1 MARMAVSKTVDLGSS
16 PGVPANRSVAELV
29 DAPVSKSGARKGVRV
44 RVSPE
49 RLLLRSGEN
58 GRRSPVTDGP
68 FQLSRSRRAGPNPAC
83 AAIKDTNS
91 KNRFLFRLGNN
102 SLSIERRHLP
112 EVKQNG
118 ILLWRVS
125 SNW

>member
-16 PGVPANRSVAELV
+16 PGVPANRSVAELE

-58 GRRSPVTDGP
+58 GRRSPDSAVGP

-83 AAIKDTNS
+83 AAIKDTYS
-91 KNRFLFRLGNN
+91 KNSFLFRFGNN
-102 SLSIERRHLP
+102 SLSIERRQQMP
-112 EVKQNG
+112 EMK
-118 ILLWRVS
+118 
-125 SNW
+125 

>member
-16 PGVPANRSVAELV
+16 PGVPATYRSVAELV

-58 GRRSPVTDGP
+58 GKRSPDALDRFS
-68 FQLSRSRRAGPNPAC
+68 FQEVDVQVRILPVQLLKIPTARIHSYSA
-83 AAIKDTNS
+83 
-91 KNRFLFRLGNN
+91 LGT
-102 SLSIERRHLP
+102 IA
-112 EVKQNG
+112 
-118 ILLWRVS
+118 
-125 SNW
+125 

>member
-49 RLLLRSGEN
+49 RLLKIPTARIDSY
-58 GRRSPVTDGP
+58 S
-68 FQLSRSRRAGPNPAC
+68 A
-83 AAIKDTNS
+83 
-91 KNRFLFRLGNN
+91 LGT
-102 SLSIERRHLP
+102 IA
-112 EVKQNG
+112 
-118 ILLWRVS
+118 
-125 SNW
+125 

>member
-16 PGVPANRSVAELV
+16 PGVPATYRSVAELV

-58 GRRSPVTDGP
+58 GRRSPDAVGP
-68 FQLSRSRRAGPNPAC
+68 FQLSGSRRAGPNPAC
-83 AAIKDTNS
+83 AAIKDTYS
-91 KNRFLFRLGNN
+91 KNSFLFRLGNN
-102 SLSIERRHLP
+102 SLSIERRQQMP
-112 EVKQNG
+112 EMK
-118 ILLWRVS
+118 
-125 SNW
+125 